1 MSYSILLS
9 DQAREYRNELDEKS
23 TRIVEDNLEK
33 LQEDPYPRP
42 DSGRGDVKNEVV
54 DGQEIYRLHIGR
66 THTALFVILEDQKE
80 VRIFELL
87 PIDEAHQ
94 RYGFD

>member
-9 DQAREYRNELDEKS
+9 DQAREYWGELDEKS

-42 DSGRGDVKNEVV
+42 DSGRGDVKKEVV
-54 DGQEIYRLHIGR
+54 DGEEIYRLHISR
-66 THTALFVILEDQKE
+66 THTALFVILEDEKE
-80 VRIFELL
+80 VRVIELL

-94 RYGFD
+94 RYGFG